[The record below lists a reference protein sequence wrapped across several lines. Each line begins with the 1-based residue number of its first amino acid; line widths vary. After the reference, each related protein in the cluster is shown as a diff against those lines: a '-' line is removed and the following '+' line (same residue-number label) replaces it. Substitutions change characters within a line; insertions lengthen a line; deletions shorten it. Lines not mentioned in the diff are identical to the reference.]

1 MSYKWCTQSISKY
14 MASTSIEINNR
25 SPGTQTLVVVTPPDE
40 VEVCNVLVAE
50 ADKLIWFAASVTEE
64 LEVEEE
70 DTAPTAAVSAVEA
83 VAAAAVAGPP
93 ADDGEE
99 VAPPAGPLCN
109 K

>member
-1 MSYKWCTQSISKY
+1 

-70 DTAPTAAVSAVEA
+70 EDTAPTAAVSAVEA

>member
-64 LEVEEE
+64 LEVE
-70 DTAPTAAVSAVEA
+70 DAAPAAAVSVEA
-83 VAAAAVAGPP
+83 EAAAAVGP
-93 ADDGEE
+93 DDE
-99 VAPPAGPLCN
+99 VATGPLCN

>member
-1 MSYKWCTQSISKY
+1 M
-14 MASTSIEINNR
+14 
-25 SPGTQTLVVVTPPDE
+25 VTPAE
-40 VEVCNVLVAE
+40 VEVVLVAE